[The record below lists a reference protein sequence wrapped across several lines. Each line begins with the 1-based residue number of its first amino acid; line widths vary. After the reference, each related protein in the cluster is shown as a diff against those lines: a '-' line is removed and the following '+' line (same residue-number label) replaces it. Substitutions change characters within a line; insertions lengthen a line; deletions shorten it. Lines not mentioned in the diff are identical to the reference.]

1 MAARTGREGHGQD
14 PPDDLSRSIMRFDNE
29 EARLHAVR
37 RFAYLLEGRDR
48 WAEFLTTA
56 TQEAPALWSFL
67 KFATEAYDRFWESF
81 NSADG
86 FVPEQIV
93 AKLQAVLSYMASPEQ
108 SEQ

>member
-1 MAARTGREGHGQD
+1 
-14 PPDDLSRSIMRFDNE
+14 MRFDNE

-37 RFAYLLEGRDR
+37 GFAYFLEDRDR

-56 TQEAPALWSFL
+56 AQEAPALWSFL

-86 FVPEQIV
+86 FAPEQIV
-93 AKLQAVLSYMASPEQ
+93 AELQAVLTHMASLEQ